1 MPISYLTEYKQKGR
15 SLKIYDDKRGKKFAA
30 EHLFLTVFS
39 QTKLKL
45 VAKVE
50 FAKNPKFEI
59 VQVDNAGKDEI
70 VATKR
75 GKNIEK
81 FSIAHLN
88 REILN
93 EDISN

>member
-1 MPISYLTEYKQKGR
+1 MSILYNRVKIKGR
-15 SLKIYDDKRGKKFAA
+15 SLKIYDEKRGKKFAA

-59 VQVDNAGKDEI
+59 VQVDNGGNNEI
-70 VATKR
+70 ATTKR
-75 GKNIEK
+75 GKTIEK
-81 FSIAHLN
+81 FSIALLN